1 MIMRNLITAAA
12 LICLGLATP
21 AHAADKDRVFHF
33 DKTKEAG
40 GEACADPTVLPQVVV
55 DFEVDRANH
64 RQDVDH
70 DLLDL
75 LKKGR
80 CQPLLPTDTDQWRFV
95 RTTVVFRFEKPT
107 TVVLMRYV
115 PVPSKPELAQAYSQ
129 LDDQTNGGGFWFLP
143 SDLVDDA
150 GHHPGDTRP

>member
-1 MIMRNLITAAA
+1 MKGILILMCIVA
-12 LICLGLATP
+12 LLP
-21 AHAADKDRVFHF
+21 SAHAADNPKDRVFHF
-33 DKTKEAG
+33 DTTKEARG
-40 GEACADPTVLPQVVV
+40 AACADPTVLPQVVV

-64 RQDVDH
+64 REDLDH

-80 CQPLLPTDTDQWRFV
+80 CQPLLPTDNDQWRFV
-95 RTTVVFRFEKPT
+95 RTSVVYRFEKPT

-129 LDDQTNGGGFWFLP
+129 LGDQTNNGGFWFLP

-150 GHHPGDTRP
+150 GHHPGDARP